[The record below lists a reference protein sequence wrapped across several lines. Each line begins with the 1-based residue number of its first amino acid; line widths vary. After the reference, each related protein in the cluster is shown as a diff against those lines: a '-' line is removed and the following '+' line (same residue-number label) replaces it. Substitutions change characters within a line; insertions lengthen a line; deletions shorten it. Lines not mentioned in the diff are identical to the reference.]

1 MPNNKYVKGANFERW
16 LLTRLRELGYDGV
29 RSAGSHTCTD
39 LIVWNL
45 EFPWNKGLNLEA
57 GGFYKPLE
65 IYAIQCKTTNEKDVN
80 LTDLIWQDS
89 IRELTAMPDNFTK
102 VLCIKQPRKITQ
114 LVFQQKV
121 HDGYYWEIKDIFK
134 LK

>member
-1 MPNNKYVKGANFERW
+1 MPNNKYIKGANFERW
-16 LLTRLRELGYDGV
+16 LLTRLRALGYDGV
-29 RSAGSHTCTD
+29 RSAGSHTCAD
-39 LIVWNL
+39 LIVWGSTRVDLVFDNDL
-45 EFPWNKGLNLEA
+45 
-57 GGFYKPLE
+57 
-65 IYAIQCKTTNEKDVN
+65 YAIQCKTTNEKDVN

-89 IRELTAMPDNFTK
+89 IRELTAMPDNFIK